1 MISFKDY
8 LLYESNAYHG
18 VFLDESSIKQLLD
31 TFRQHWSSEEGWEEI
46 AHHMTI
52 GLGALPE
59 QLLERQGD
67 QVRLQV
73 VSFAQDEKVK
83 AVGIEHPNSIQSN
96 NTQPHITL
104 AVNRVAGG
112 KPYLSNKLTNW
123 EPIQPF
129 DVTGVLD
136 VYQDENLSAG
146 G

>member
-1 MISFKDY
+1 

-31 TFRQHWSSEEGWEEI
+31 KFRRHWSNEEGWEEF

-52 GLGALPE
+52 GLGPLPDN
-59 QLLERQGD
+59 LLARRGD

-73 VSFAQDEKVK
+73 VSFAQDDKVK
-83 AVGIEHPNSIQSN
+83 AVGVNHPDDIQSN

-104 AVNRVAGG
+104 AVNRGAGG

-129 DVTGVLD
+129 DVIGVLD